1 MKFYKNKTS
10 PKRLQASKN
19 KALIL
24 DIHGG
29 IFHFNHIWG
38 IVSKADRTHRS
49 VFSCRVTFSRWTEK
63 SINKVALAPY
73 FIAYFLF
80 ILSSSGCGNPFMY
93 VYIDIYKRT
102 YLCVAECSSP
112 GHVRK
117 PQAWH
122 NPVTRQVKHQ
132 SDPGVAF
139 AAAEPQP
146 AERPLCA
153 GSRRA
158 LPPPQGRPHHPTPPP
173 GVPEGTPG
181 CCGVARSTPTS
192 LSPQEFLALS
202 LHAWHPLIPAALA
215 QMGGNPTLEEIR
227 EPEIAAFR
235 ITKRKWRNLI
245 HSHPLRCWV
254 SIRPYTTF

>member
-80 ILSSSGCGNPFMY
+80 ILSSSECGNPFMY

-158 LPPPQGRPHHPTPPP
+158 LPAPGPPP
-173 GVPEGTPG
+173 SPHTT
-181 CCGVARSTPTS
+181 ARGARGDTRV
-192 LSPQEFLALS
+192 LR
-202 LHAWHPLIPAALA
+202 
-215 QMGGNPTLEEIR
+215 GGQ
-227 EPEIAAFR
+227 
-235 ITKRKWRNLI
+235 
-245 HSHPLRCWV
+245 SHPDISVTSGVLG
-254 SIRPYTTF
+254 TFFACLSSPNSSCTCSNGR